1 VKKKVYLSIFASL
14 ILAVFVSTIGGT
26 YGRALTEHVNKE
38 AIELALHG
46 RSISDL
52 SREEGN
58 VLMRSPKF
66 LDRLVAAREE
76 VSDEYSWYFRANLP
90 IQILLI
96 LVICLVC
103 GKFVIHTVTKHARP

>member
-1 VKKKVYLSIFASL
+1 MKTKVYLSIFASL
-14 ILAVFVSTIGGT
+14 ILAVLVSALGGSF
-26 YGRALTEHVNKE
+26 GEALAEHVNKE
-38 AIELALHG
+38 TAELALDG

-52 SREEGN
+52 SREEAN
-58 VLMRSPKF
+58 ALMRDPEF
-66 LDRLVAAREE
+66 GDRLVAARKE
-76 VSDEYSWYFRANLP
+76 VTDEYWWYFGANFA